1 MLKLV
6 IIVFI
11 PDRDQNRDRKVLT
24 EDQEARDTSYSHMA
38 LHLSTVSLLGFFHR
52 ILNVKSQLVQYIVTG
67 ALVDKCLLAR

>member
-24 EDQEARDTSYSHMA
+24 EDQEDQLIPKLGDTADYSQPYGPPSQYSLTA
-38 LHLSTVSLLGFFHR
+38 GLLPSHL
-52 ILNVKSQLVQYIVTG
+52 
-67 ALVDKCLLAR
+67 KC

>member
-24 EDQEARDTSYSHMA
+24 EDQEDQLIPSKAEIGDNTYSLQPAIWHNSVFP
-38 LHLSTVSLLGFFHR
+38 H
-52 ILNVKSQLVQYIVTG
+52 ILNVKTQLG
-67 ALVDKCLLAR
+67 LCNC